1 MMGAISGV
9 GKEEF
14 EVTKGVIKIRKSTDR
29 QHNGQKKDRQHN
41 GQKKE
46 DKRDKQRST
55 RYYT

>member
-14 EVTKGVIKIRKSTDR
+14 EVIKGVIKIRKSTDR
-29 QHNGQKKDRQHN
+29 QHNGQKK
-41 GQKKE
+41 K